1 MIQREVIP
9 LFCRP
14 VYKTQIDISGIDLS
28 DIKWGKNYFNWI
40 SEDQTVLNDPK
51 YQILAER
58 VYQEL
63 CEFFYGVM
71 QAREHISIAFTESW
85 FNKTERGQRHHRHWH
100 PNSIYSGIVYLAGD
114 ETEGRTRFIS
124 SQYETVEY
132 NTANS
137 NIYNSKSWSIDPVV
151 GNMLIFPSNVEHLV
165 EDYNSDTPRITLSFN
180 TFLQGVINQDPLTRL
195 TL

>member
-1 MIQREVIP
+1 M
-9 LFCRP
+9 
-14 VYKTQIDISGIDLS
+14 
-28 DIKWGKNYFNWI
+28 
-40 SEDQTVLNDPK
+40 NDPK